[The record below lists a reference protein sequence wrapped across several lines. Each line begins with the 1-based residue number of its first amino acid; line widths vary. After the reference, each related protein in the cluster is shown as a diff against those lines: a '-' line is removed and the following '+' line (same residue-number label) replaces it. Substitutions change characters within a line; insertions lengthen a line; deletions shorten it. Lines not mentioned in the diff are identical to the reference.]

1 MISDQFLQKFQELT
15 PKPRSVLI
23 LMLEAYEDGQIAQEI
38 GASEATV
45 RKHIQNLCDHF
56 AIPAEIDGIRKNRR
70 QELMAIASQYKTEL
84 LENRKAALRK
94 KRFVFNPNPS
104 PSVIAPREKQDWGG
118 APDVSPFYGR
128 SQELEQLKTWI
139 LKDDCRLLALLGMAG
154 MGKTTLSVKLAQEIQ
169 EEFDYVIWRSLRNT
183 PSLEKML
190 EEWLEFLYP
199 DFPID
204 SSNNLELLISQLLE
218 QLQKSRC
225 LLILDDFDRI
235 LKSGDFVGH
244 YLQEYKGYG
253 QLLKRLGEQSHKSCL
268 LLVSLEKP
276 REIALLEGET
286 FPVRSLPLAGLGE
299 AATEILKAKGL
310 SGEDQ
315 WKILIKLYRGNPLA
329 LKMVAST
336 IKELFAGS
344 VTDFLAMSLT
354 GIVQDIIFL
363 VEQQFNRLSPLEKD
377 LMYWLAMAQESVS
390 LGELRSYLP
399 VSELTLFTTLKSL
412 GERSLIEKGAATF
425 SLQPAVMEY
434 VRNQFVQE
442 IIKEIKQFSQI
453 EDINILKLFKTHCL
467 KPSHTQQ
474 NVKKDEASSI
484 SSLVKEKLLI
494 DGELT
499 MVHNTLEQLMQTL
512 EKLQVQTPLEIGY
525 AYINLEYLT
534 KELQNN
540 PAQ

>member
-23 LMLEAYEDGQIAQEI
+23 LMLEAYEDGQIAQEL

-70 QELMAIASQYKTEL
+70 QELMAIASQYKSKL

-94 KRFVFNPNPS
+94 KRFVFNPKPS
-104 PSVIAPREKQDWGG
+104 PIVVPSREKQDWGG

-128 SQELEQLKTWI
+128 TQELEQLKTWI
-139 LKDDCRLLALLGMAG
+139 LQDDCRLLALLGMSG

-183 PSLEKML
+183 PSLEKIL
-190 EEWLEFLYP
+190 KEWLEFLYP
-199 DFPID
+199 DSPID
-204 SSNNLELLISQLLE
+204 SSHNLELLISQLLK

-225 LLILDDFDRI
+225 LLVLDEFDRV

-244 YLQEYKGYG
+244 YLEEYKGYG

-286 FPVRSLPLAGLGE
+286 FPVRSLTLAGLGE
-299 AATEILKAKGL
+299 AAAEILKAKGL
-310 SGEDQ
+310 SGEDR

-344 VTDFLAMSLT
+344 VTEFLEMSLT

-363 VEQQFNRLSPLEKD
+363 VEQQFLRLSPLEKD
-377 LMYWLAMAQESVS
+377 LMYWLAIAQESVS
-390 LGELRSYLP
+390 LAELRSYLP

-412 GERSLIEKGAATF
+412 AERSLIEKGAATF
-425 SLQPAVMEY
+425 SLQPAVREY
-434 VRNQFVQE
+434 VRNQFSQE
-442 IIKEIKQFSQI
+442 IIKEIKQFSPI
-453 EDINILKLFKTHCL
+453 EDVNILKLFKTHCL
-467 KPSHTQQ
+467 KPSKTQQ
-474 NVKKDEASSI
+474 NVKKNEASSI
-484 SSLVKEKLLI
+484 STLLKQKLLI

-499 MVHNTLEQLMQTL
+499 MVHQILEQLRQTL
-512 EKLQVQTPLEIGY
+512 EKLQVKTPLEIGY
-525 AYINLEYLT
+525 AYINLEYLI

-540 PAQ
+540 